1 MARKRKNGQGTV
13 RLRKDGRWEGRHI
26 VGYDEN
32 GKAKTKSVLA
42 KTKAECLEKLKQLQ
56 DGCGPAEP
64 FKVKP
69 NMRFGDWI
77 VYWYEN
83 HCQPTIR
90 ATTQK
95 GYEEWIYVHAILA
108 LGQIPLNKLTQADC
122 QKFLNEMKANG
133 RKIHRDTKGPGM
145 SERSVRSCYHVIRMS
160 LERAIKDGLIKK
172 DPILGCKLPPPEQ
185 KEMKILSGEEIQR
198 FLIQAKEEGMYEL
211 FLLELTTGLRRGEIL
226 ALRWEDLN
234 EKTGELQINKQVYPV
249 GGKLIISE
257 PKTKA
262 AFRTIILPPA
272 MVELLLAYRK
282 GIFSDLMFPSRIKP
296 EQPIDPGYVRK
307 RLQIILE
314 RAGCKRIRFHDLR
327 HTFATISLEHG
338 MDIKTLSAIIGHI
351 SSRTTLNI
359 YTHITDEMQENA
371 AVSIDQG
378 IAKAELPKK
387 RQEEPAE
394 RKPFIPYQPERRRPG
409 TGYLKQIKEDLWEGR
424 YSPVWPD
431 GKKHSRNVYAHTR
444 EECEEKLAELILQMK
459 AEIAAL
465 RSGAVTEYPDGV
477 SPKKKQLAVYLRENP
492 GVSNKSYIARQL
504 GMDVSTVRKYY
515 DEIRAELAGQEV
527 QMPTYQEIG
536 C

>member
-1 MARKRKNGQGTV
+1 M
-13 RLRKDGRWEGRHI
+13 
-26 VGYDEN
+26 
-32 GKAKTKSVLA
+32 
-42 KTKAECLEKLKQLQ
+42 
-56 DGCGPAEP
+56 
-64 FKVKP
+64 
-69 NMRFGDWI
+69 
-77 VYWYEN
+77 
-83 HCQPTIR
+83 
-90 ATTQK
+90 
-95 GYEEWIYVHAILA
+95 
-108 LGQIPLNKLTQADC
+108 
-122 QKFLNEMKANG
+122 
-133 RKIHRDTKGPGM
+133 
-145 SERSVRSCYHVIRMS
+145 
-160 LERAIKDGLIKK
+160 
-172 DPILGCKLPPPEQ
+172 
-185 KEMKILSGEEIQR
+185 
-198 FLIQAKEEGMYEL
+198 
-211 FLLELTTGLRRGEIL
+211 
-226 ALRWEDLN
+226 
-234 EKTGELQINKQVYPV
+234 

-314 RAGCKRIRFHDLR
+314 RAGCKRVRFHDLR

-378 IAKAELPKK
+378 IAKAELPKN
-387 RQEEPAE
+387 RQEEPTE

-444 EECEEKLAELILQMK
+444 EECEEKLSELILQMK

-465 RSGAVTEYPDGV
+465 RCGPVFPVHRHATDVTNV
-477 SPKKKQLAVYLRENP
+477 LRTGCGSMN
-492 GVSNKSYIARQL
+492 VC
-504 GMDVSTVRKYY
+504 
-515 DEIRAELAGQEV
+515 AG
-527 QMPTYQEIG
+527 
-536 C
+536 